1 MNRGVSDT
9 MSKKNNH
16 KPEEVTESHMT
27 EGDDG
32 PDVDAPPPQDDV
44 SGEAPSEA
52 TCDIP
57 AAAEEVEAE
66 KDSEAIIGELKS
78 EIKAAGERYLRLM
91 AEFDNYK
98 KRTVREYDRIV
109 ESANEKLM
117 LDLIAVRETFE
128 LALKHGEN
136 GSDYAQLFEGIK
148 LIFAKFDGVL
158 SANGLVPFAAAGE
171 PFDPQIHDALMKMPH
186 AEVPEDH
193 IADIHEKGYRLKDRV
208 IKHARVIVSAGKPAA
223 TDNKTDTTK

>member
-1 MNRGVSDT
+1 
-9 MSKKNNH
+9 MSKKNGH
-16 KPEEVTESHMT
+16 KPEEAPESHPA

-32 PDVDAPPPQDDV
+32 PDVDAPPLPDETSD
-44 SGEAPSEA
+44 EAG
-52 TCDIP
+52 CDIP
-57 AAAEEVEAE
+57 AEAEAAEAE
-66 KDSEAIIGELKS
+66 KEPQAIIDGLKS

-128 LALKHGEN
+128 LALRHGEN

-208 IKHARVIVSAGKPAA
+208 IKHARVIVSAGKPPA